1 MSDAIFLPFDTE
13 TGGIG
18 HKVSLL
24 TAHFAACDAQW
35 NVLDELELA
44 MKPNESDNN
53 GEAIYTVAAKA
64 LEINGINLTEHE
76 KTAITYSNA
85 GGKLRE
91 WLWKVS
97 NNGKVKLVP
106 MGKNVQFDVI
116 KVTDN
121 ILGAKTWNQFVSYR
135 MYDMTPL
142 IIYLKRTG
150 RLAPDAPES
159 LEGLA
164 KYINFDFT
172 AHTAKGD
179 NYAGI
184 AVMKWLESL

>member
-1 MSDAIFLPFDTE
+1 VSEAIFLPFDTE

-18 HKVSLL
+18 PKVCIL
-24 TAHFAACDAQW
+24 TAHFAVCNSNWDII
-35 NVLDELELA
+35 DELDLS
-44 MKPNESDNN
+44 MKPNETDSN

-64 LEINGINLTEHE
+64 LEINNINLIEHE
-76 KTAITYSNA
+76 KTAITYSAA
-85 GGKLRE
+85 GGKLRD
-91 WLWKVS
+91 WLWKHS
-97 NNGKVKLVP
+97 DNGKVKLQP
-106 MGKNVQFDVI
+106 MGKNVAFDVE

-121 ILGAKTWNQFVSYR
+121 VLGKKTWNQYVSYR
-135 MYDMTPL
+135 CYDITPL
-142 IIYLKRTG
+142 ITYLKRTG
-150 RLAPDAPES
+150 RLALDAPES

-164 KYINFDFT
+164 RYINFDFT